1 MEESKQITMRKWVS
15 VIIAVIVL
23 LLSVFACG
31 KHYSSPDAYVK
42 SIQYLD
48 SKKTTVLELAGATTA
63 ASVGISAIPG
73 DAATPIA
80 DKLADLSTWFMLI
93 VCALFLEKYLVTI
106 AGSATFYILI
116 PAACIL
122 YILYV
127 FIHKESCR
135 KAASKILAFGLA
147 IFLLVPASVY
157 ISNTIESTYQSSIDA
172 TLATAQQT
180 LDEINSKD
188 AAAQQDE
195 DGQGNWF
202 TNIVGK
208 VESAADNVKESING
222 IPEKLKTMMNNFIEA
237 IAVLLVTSCVIPIL
251 VLLAFIWF
259 IKLFIGLDT
268 PLALPSFN
276 APRQFLG
283 QKKDSE
289 DN

>member
-1 MEESKQITMRKWVS
+1 MENNREMTTQKWISIAV
-15 VIIAVIVL
+15 AVIVL
-23 LLSVFACG
+23 LVSVLACG
-31 KHYSSPDAYVK
+31 RHFSSPDAYGQ

-80 DKLADLSTWFMLI
+80 NKLADLSTWFMLI

-106 AGSATFYILI
+106 AGFATFYILI

-127 FIHKESCR
+127 LINSDKCR
-135 KAASKILAFGLA
+135 KVASKILAFGLA
-147 IFLLVPASVY
+147 IFFLVPASVFV
-157 ISNTIESTYQSSIDA
+157 SNKIESTYQSSIDT
-172 TLATAQQT
+172 TLTAAQQT

-188 AAAQQDE
+188 NATETDNDADE
-195 DGQGNWF
+195 NWLTGF
-202 TNIVGK
+202 IDK
-208 VESAADNVKESING
+208 VENKADSVKNSISG
-222 IPEKLKTMMNNFIEA
+222 IPEKLKTMVNNFIEA
-237 IAVLLVTSCVIPIL
+237 AAVLLVTSCLIPVL

-268 PLALPSFN
+268 PLALPAVNS
-276 APRQFLG
+276 PRQFF
-283 QKKDSE
+283 KRKRE
-289 DN
+289 DMDD

>member
-1 MEESKQITMRKWVS
+1 MENNREMTMQKWIS
-15 VIIAVIVL
+15 IAVAVVVMLISIL
-23 LLSVFACG
+23 ACG
-31 KHYSSPDAYVK
+31 RHFSSPDAYGK

-80 DKLADLSTWFMLI
+80 NKLADLSTWFMLI

-106 AGSATFYILI
+106 AGFATFYILI

-127 FIHKESCR
+127 LINRDGCR

-147 IFLLVPASVY
+147 IFFLVPASVFV
-157 ISNTIESTYQSSIDA
+157 SNKIESTYQSSIDT
-172 TLATAQQT
+172 TLTAAQQT

-188 AAAQQDE
+188 NATETDT
-195 DGQGNWF
+195 DVDGNWLTGF
-202 TNIVGK
+202 IDK
-208 VESAADNVKESING
+208 VENKADSVKESINS
-222 IPEKLKTMMNNFIEA
+222 IPEKLKTMVNNFIEA
-237 IAVLLVTSCVIPIL
+237 AAVLLVTSCLIPIL

-268 PLALPSFN
+268 PLALPAVNS
-276 APRQFLG
+276 PRQFF
-283 QKKDSE
+283 KRKRE
-289 DN
+289 DIDD